1 MVTTRCNLCAAG
13 PYDGV
18 MKRRFRKLVKC
29 HEGQLFSLAYHLL
42 GQSAE
47 AEDVV
52 QDVLVKLW
60 QHLAG
65 LEEQRVKPW
74 LLRVTRNACLDLLRR
89 RRYSQAYVAETVGG
103 ESMTVT
109 ETPLDRLA
117 SSDLGQRL
125 AQAIRELDEPF
136 CSLVVL
142 RDVQEMNYQEI
153 GEALELSESQVKV
166 YLHRA
171 RRKLRKRLGSE
182 LDD

>member
-1 MVTTRCNLCAAG
+1 MNTGCNLSFAG

-18 MKRRFRKLVKC
+18 MKRRFRRLVKE
-29 HEGQLFSLAYHLL
+29 HQGQLFSLAYHLL
-42 GQSAE
+42 GNSAE
-47 AEDVV
+47 AEDVA

-65 LEEQRVKPW
+65 LEAERVKPW

-103 ESMTVT
+103 EPLAVT
-109 ETPLDRLA
+109 ETPLDRLS

-136 CSLVVL
+136 RSLVVL
-142 RDVQEMNYQEI
+142 RDVEELNYQEI
-153 GEALELSESQVKV
+153 GQTLDLSDSQVKV

>member
-1 MVTTRCNLCAAG
+1 
-13 PYDGV
+13 
-18 MKRRFRKLVKC
+18 MKRRFRSLVKE
-29 HEGQLFSLAYHLL
+29 HQGQLFSLAYHLL

-52 QDVLVKLW
+52 QDVMVKLW
-60 QHLAG
+60 QHLSG
-65 LEEQRVKPW
+65 LEAERVKPW

-89 RRYSQAYVAETVGG
+89 RRYSQAYVSQAAGG
-103 ESMTVT
+103 DAVVVS

-142 RDVQEMNYQEI
+142 RDVEELNYQEI
-153 GEALELSESQVKV
+153 GEALDLSESQVKV

-182 LDD
+182 MDD